1 MFGKTIKTQ
10 VLVEGMHCEH
20 CASRVKSE
28 LEKIDGIGSVKVNIN
43 KKLVTIYSKKEL
55 DISFLKKK
63 IEDLGYMVKDN
74 EE

>member
-10 VLVEGMHCEH
+10 VLVEEMHCEH

-28 LEKIDGIGSVKVNIN
+28 LEKIDGIESVKVNIN
-43 KKLVTIYSKKEL
+43 KKLVTVYSKKEL

-74 EE
+74 GE

>member
-10 VLVEGMHCEH
+10 VLVEEMHCEH

-28 LEKIDGIGSVKVNIN
+28 LEKIDGIESVKVNIN
-43 KKLVTIYSKKEL
+43 KKLVTVYSKREL

>member
-43 KKLVTIYSKKEL
+43 KKLVTIYSKKE
-55 DISFLKKK
+55 
-63 IEDLGYMVKDN
+63 
-74 EE
+74 